1 LVAFSDG
8 EIGFRCLTIA
18 PSSTAALAF
27 NALNGGS
34 RFYWKTVTQ
43 LQQFAKKIKF
53 YNELG

>member
-43 LQQFAKKIKF
+43 LQQFAKKINF